1 MIKFDKRMLVMKDI
15 SVMREH
21 IKEYI
26 EDADEKTVEKVF
38 RILENEYE
46 NEDPLENLSPEQ
58 EASLLKSMAQADR
71 GETIPHEEVMKEYA
85 KWLSK

>member
-1 MIKFDKRMLVMKDI
+1 MKDI

-21 IKEYI
+21 IKEMI
-26 EDADEKTVEKVF
+26 DDADEKTVEKVF
-38 RILENEYE
+38 RMLEDEYD
-46 NEDPLENLSPEQ
+46 EDPLENLSPEQ

-71 GETIPHEEVMKEYA
+71 GETIPHEEVMKKYA